1 MSHPLRWYQ
10 LQLSKIQVE
19 FLILVYSVL
28 VLTLG
33 FQFKAVHKAT
43 NIFQASLALVFFWL
57 LMAEK
62 HAQREFVYI
71 FNNNPPFNY
80 IRKYYVI
87 FLALVW
93 LSNMIWFPVENQLEI
108 VQQLHKFSKLNFHQN
123 YLNLMKICPS
133 FACSSTLNCK
143 SHFCFW
149 LYVKIWQIH
158 LFSKDRKQNCKISP
172 RDY

>member
-57 LMAEK
+57 LQYILMAEK

-71 FNNNPPFNY
+71 
-80 IRKYYVI
+80 IVI
-87 FLALVW
+87 HL
-93 LSNMIWFPVENQLEI
+93 LSTDTRTDIWSRDFI
-108 VQQLHKFSKLNFHQN
+108 IW
-123 YLNLMKICPS
+123 KINS
-133 FACSSTLNCK
+133 GLWSGLNCEIK
-143 SHFCFW
+143 GSGPIMSKFWGPFFHFFG
-149 LYVKIWQIH
+149 VK
-158 LFSKDRKQNCKISP
+158 KN
-172 RDY
+172 